1 MIDSDIVTVTV
12 GVTDPVTVAARRDRR
27 RGCAAAS
34 EAATVT
40 RPLRQCPGRGPG
52 LAAASPRLAPGP
64 RPRPPAAARA
74 SPSEAPTVTVT
85 GPVTSHG
92 DRDSLRR
99 DSD

>member
-12 GVTDPVTVAARRDRR
+12 GVTDPGPVTVAARRDRR

-40 RPLRQCPGRGPG
+40 RPLRQPECPGRGPG

-64 RPRPPAAARA
+64 RPPGG
-74 SPSEAPTVTVT
+74 
-85 GPVTSHG
+85 GPGIAVGGAYCHG
-92 DRDSLRR
+92 DRASHESR
-99 DSD
+99 

>member
-12 GVTDPVTVAARRDRR
+12 GVTVTDPVTVAARRDRR

-64 RPRPPAAARA
+64 RPPGG
-74 SPSEAPTVTVT
+74 
-85 GPVTSHG
+85 GPGIAVGGAYCHG
-92 DRDSLRR
+92 DRASHESR
-99 DSD
+99 